1 MKTVEFPFG
10 KEKLYL
16 NLQQEAEVFI
26 PAAIPGVPDE
36 LAAIRQALAQ
46 PIGCERLSEM
56 AQGKASVAI
65 VINDITRPAPTETML
80 TAIMEELAVAG
91 ISERQVTVIV
101 ALGNHE
107 VATEEEL
114 KKMTGIWREKLHIIN
129 HDCYDKNTLTYMG
142 KTKRGMPV
150 YVNRYYA
157 EASLKILTGLITPH
171 QSAGF
176 SGGRKSVV
184 PGISGI
190 ETLQTHHSFPIRP
203 EEAVM
208 GIIENNVFHE
218 EAVAAARLAGADF
231 ILNVIKNYRNEVV
244 AAVAGDLEEAHMHGV
259 SICEKSWVR
268 KFDKA
273 YDVVF
278 VSPGSYPKDIDLHQ
292 SQKALAVAEQITKPG
307 GTIVLVA
314 ECSHGIGKFG
324 GIMKRAAS
332 VDVIIKDFRE
342 QGFSA
347 DHSSK
352 AYMVARAIKKHRV
365 ILVTTGIAPAEVAE
379 MFMEGYTSL
388 DEAAQAAL
396 SAYEQPEILCIPY
409 AGECIP
415 VLASTM
421 PAK

>member
-1 MKTVEFPFG
+1 MQTVEFPFG
-10 KEKLYL
+10 KGFL
-16 NLQQEAEVFI
+16 NLELSQAADVFL
-26 PAAIPGVPDE
+26 PRSIPGVPDE
-36 LAAIRQALAQ
+36 LAAIRLAMAE
-46 PIGCERLSEM
+46 PIGTARLSKLAED
-56 AQGKASVAI
+56 KSTVAI
-65 VINDITRPAPTETML
+65 VINDITRPAPTEMML
-80 TAIMEELAVAG
+80 TAIMEELAAG
-91 ISERQVTVIV
+91 GICKEQVTVIV

-107 VATEEEL
+107 KATDEEL
-114 KKMTGIWREKLHIIN
+114 KKMTGIWWDKLTIIN
-129 HDCYDKNTLTYMG
+129 HDCYDKGMVTYMG
-142 KTKRGMPV
+142 KTKRGMHV

-184 PGISGI
+184 PGIAGI

-208 GIIENNVFHE
+208 GIIEGNAFHE

-231 ILNVIKNYRNEVV
+231 IVNVIKNYRNEVV
-244 AAVAGDLEEAHMHGV
+244 DVVAGDLEAAHMRGV
-259 SICEKSWVR
+259 SVCEQSWVR

-292 SQKALAVAEQITKPG
+292 SQKALAVAEQITKRG
-307 GTIVLVA
+307 GTIVLIA

-324 GIMKRAAS
+324 GILKRAAT
-332 VDVIIKDFRE
+332 VDVVIKDFRE

-352 AYMVARAIKKHRV
+352 AYMFARAIRKHRV
-365 ILVTTGIAPAEVAE
+365 ILVTTGVEAAELSE
-379 MFMEGYTSL
+379 MFMEGFSAL
-388 DEAAQAAL
+388 NDAAKAAL
-396 SAYEQPEILCIPY
+396 AAYYKPDVLCIPF

-415 VLASTM
+415 VLNGSAQR
-421 PAK
+421 